1 MRQHE
6 SANAGTNLCKNIHC
20 PCNIDFA
27 IVVQARHLGLMY
39 FIDFLYVQTG
49 NDLIQPASFSI
60 LSTIS
65 PRQRHVIIR
74 RQEVQTLTEESVA
87 DLGSGM
93 R

>member
-1 MRQHE
+1 
-6 SANAGTNLCKNIHC
+6 
-20 PCNIDFA
+20 
-27 IVVQARHLGLMY
+27 MY